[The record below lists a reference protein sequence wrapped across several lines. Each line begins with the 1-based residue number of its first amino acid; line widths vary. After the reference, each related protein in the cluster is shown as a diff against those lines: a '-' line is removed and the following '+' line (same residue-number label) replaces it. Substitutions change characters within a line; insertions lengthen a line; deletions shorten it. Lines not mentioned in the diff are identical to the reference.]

1 MALRVLTGPSLAP
14 LGGSASHL
22 VVLVHGYGS
31 DGHDL
36 IGLAPHWQPLLP
48 GAHFVAPHAPDPVPG
63 SSGFQWFPIARID
76 PGEMHRGVESA
87 GPILDQFLDTEL
99 QRLSLPPEK
108 LILVGFSQGAMLSL
122 HLGLRRA
129 VPPAAVVG
137 LSGLL
142 TAPPPPRADGPPIF
156 LAHGDADTVVPPTA
170 MLMAAVTLGAAGRAV
185 QWHMAPGI
193 GHGVDPE
200 TMALAGLFLGLAVAG
215 QLGSQGPVSSP
226 IPRQA

>member
-14 LGGSASHL
+14 LKGPATHL

-36 IGLAPHWQPLLP
+36 IGLAPHWQQAMP
-48 GAHFVAPHAPDPVPG
+48 GAHFVAPHAPDPAPG
-63 SSGFQWFPIARID
+63 SPGYQWFPIARID
-76 PGEMHRGVESA
+76 PAEMHRGAEEA

-99 QRLSLPPEK
+99 KRLQLPPER

-122 HLGLRRA
+122 HLGLRRP

-142 TAPPPPRADGPPIF
+142 TAPPPPRPDGPPIF
-156 LAHGDADTVVPPTA
+156 LAHGDADQVVPPQA
-170 MLMAAVTLGAAGRAV
+170 LLMAAVTLGAAGRSV

-200 TMALAGLFLGLAVAG
+200 TMAQAGLFLGLAIGGHLA
-215 QLGSQGPVSSP
+215 SQSPVSSP
-226 IPRQA
+226 FPRRA

>member
-1 MALRVLTGPSLAP
+1 MALRSLTGPSLAP
-14 LGGSASHL
+14 RSGSATHL

-36 IGLAPHWQPLLP
+36 IGLAPHWQQAMP
-48 GAHFVAPHAPDPVPG
+48 GAHFIAPHAPDPVPG
-63 SSGFQWFPIARID
+63 SPGFQWFPIARID
-76 PGEMHRGVESA
+76 PAEMHRGVESA
-87 GPILDQFLDTEL
+87 GPTMDQFLDSEL
-99 QRLSLPPEK
+99 KRLQLAPEK

-129 VPPAAVVG
+129 VPPAAIVG

-142 TAPPPPRADGPPIF
+142 TAPPPARVDGPPIF
-156 LAHGDADTVVPPTA
+156 LAHGHADQVVPPQA

-200 TMALAGLFLGLAVAG
+200 TMAQAGQFLGLAVAG
-215 QLGSQGPVSSP
+215 QLASQGPVSSP

>member
-1 MALRVLTGPSLAP
+1 MALRSLTGPSLAP
-14 LGGSASHL
+14 LQGPATHL

-31 DGHDL
+31 DGNDL
-36 IGLAPHWQPLLP
+36 IGLAPHWQRAMP

-63 SSGFQWFPIARID
+63 SPGYQWFPISRID
-76 PGEMHRGVESA
+76 PAEMHRGVESA
-87 GPILDQFLDTEL
+87 GPTLHQFLDAEL
-99 QRLSLPPEK
+99 KRLSLPPEK

-129 VPPAAVVG
+129 VSPAAIVG

-142 TAPPPPRADGPPIF
+142 TAPPPARADGPPIF
-156 LAHGDADTVVPPTA
+156 LAHGDADQVVPPAA
-170 MLMAAVTLGAAGRAV
+170 MLMAALTLGAAGRTV

-200 TMALAGLFLGLAVAG
+200 TMAHAGRFLGLAVSG
-215 QLGSQGPVSSP
+215 QLASQSPVSSP
-226 IPRQA
+226 IPGPA